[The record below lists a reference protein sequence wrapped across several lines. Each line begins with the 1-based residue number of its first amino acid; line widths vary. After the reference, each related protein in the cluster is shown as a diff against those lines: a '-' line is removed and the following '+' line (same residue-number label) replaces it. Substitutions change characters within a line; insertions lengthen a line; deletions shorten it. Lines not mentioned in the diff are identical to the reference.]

1 MSESSNNMEKEKEL
15 LKDQTSTE
23 NIAEDSE
30 DQSKGSEKEA
40 ETTNAEEA
48 DHKQDAVTDEPS
60 EEQDGEEEK
69 EEEKEEKEEDL
80 IDPLEKENI
89 QLKDEVQEWKDK
101 YMRLSAEFDNYRRRS
116 LNEKMELTKMAG
128 QDLLLKILPVMD
140 DFDRAH
146 QTINQASDLEGIK
159 EGFNLIFNKFSDFL
173 KQQGLK
179 EIKALHTEFDTDLH
193 EALTKIPAPKKKL
206 KGKVVDVIEKG
217 YTLHDKVVRFSK
229 VVVGD

>member
-1 MSESSNNMEKEKEL
+1 MSETSKKMKKDKEPE
-15 LKDQTSTE
+15 KDQTSTE
-23 NIAEDSE
+23 NIVEGSE
-30 DQSKGSEKEA
+30 DQSKACEKEP
-40 ETTNAEEA
+40 ETDNIEKA
-48 DHKQDAVTDEPS
+48 DIKPNEVKDEPS
-60 EEQDGEEEK
+60 VGQDGEEDKEKGK
-69 EEEKEEKEEDL
+69 EEEEEDN

-89 QLKDEVQEWKDK
+89 KLKDEAQEWKDK

-146 QTINQASDLEGIK
+146 QTINQATDLEGIK
-159 EGFNLIFNKFSDFL
+159 EGFNLIFNKFSDYL

-179 EIKALHTEFDTDLH
+179 EIEALHTEFDTDLH